1 MIAATRDERGIARYA
16 ESVPRDLAAML
27 DHTVARYPDKLAY
40 VDPDSALTWTQV
52 GEEVAGLAGRLVS
65 AGVRPGDRV
74 ALLAGNSAAFAV
86 AAFAVWRASAVFVPL
101 NHRLTARDLA
111 ALLQDSQAAL
121 VLTDATHADLGKQAA
136 EDVHTRLEVAGSD
149 GRFLGKVPV
158 ASIPP
163 ETPGPDAFAAIMY
176 TSGTTGAP
184 KGVVITHGNAL
195 QNSVTCTSV
204 IGRSSTDRELIMVP
218 QFNVTGLCSQTIPA
232 AHLGMTSVL
241 FGPFDAERALRA
253 AQEHRATSTVGAPTM
268 WWRLLE
274 AAERTRSD
282 ALKGFRLA
290 LFGGAPMPTSLLSRM
305 RATMPAATFGN
316 GYGQTETCSMV
327 AYAGGQEALLRPD
340 TVGRP
345 LPITD
350 AKIIDPETGS
360 PAAAGQAGELVVR
373 GAQISAGYW
382 RDGVIRPI
390 ADAEGWV
397 HTGDAAI
404 IDNGFVVLRDRLK
417 DVIKRGGES
426 VFSFEVEDAIAQH
439 PDVLEVA
446 VVGLPDEH
454 WGEVVAAAVV
464 AKNPVALDENVLR
477 THCAN
482 ELAKFKIP
490 RHFVLRNEL
499 PRNAGG
505 KVLKSELRTQLQ
517 EHLHH
522 TPNTPTKE

>member
-1 MIAATRDERGIARYA
+1 
-16 ESVPRDLAAML
+16 
-27 DHTVARYPDKLAY
+27 
-40 VDPDSALTWTQV
+40 
-52 GEEVAGLAGRLVS
+52 
-65 AGVRPGDRV
+65 
-74 ALLAGNSAAFAV
+74 
-86 AAFAVWRASAVFVPL
+86 
-101 NHRLTARDLA
+101 
-111 ALLQDSQAAL
+111 
-121 VLTDATHADLGKQAA
+121 
-136 EDVHTRLEVAGSD
+136 
-149 GRFLGKVPV
+149 
-158 ASIPP
+158 
-163 ETPGPDAFAAIMY
+163 
-176 TSGTTGAP
+176 
-184 KGVVITHGNAL
+184 
-195 QNSVTCTSV
+195 
-204 IGRSSTDRELIMVP
+204 
-218 QFNVTGLCSQTIPA
+218 
-232 AHLGMTSVL
+232 
-241 FGPFDAERALRA
+241 
-253 AQEHRATSTVGAPTM
+253 
-268 WWRLLE
+268 
-274 AAERTRSD
+274 
-282 ALKGFRLA
+282 
-290 LFGGAPMPTSLLSRM
+290 MPTSLLSRM

-382 RDGVIRPI
+382 QDGVIRPI

-477 THCAN
+477 THCGN

-522 TPNTPTKE
+522 TQHTHKGVGK